1 MDIFRKGE
9 DKAKPNPFEEILPKH
24 QEFLEQHT
32 KLKDEELF
40 STLYKLKE
48 KQLKHRGISFE
59 DFKSKHLSKPFVDLN
74 DLVSIGCLDGFDYM
88 DDRLKSVANGVKEI
102 NGLIPN
108 KGDNYGTF
116 LKREIGL
123 EGLLSKRF
131 RPL

>member
-1 MDIFRKGE
+1 MTIIRKGE

-24 QEFLEQHT
+24 KEFLEQHS

-59 DFKSKHLSKPFVDLN
+59 DFKSKHLNKPFVDLK
-74 DLVSIGCLDGFDYM
+74 DLISIGCLDGLDYL
-88 DDRLKSVANGVKEI
+88 DERIKHHADGITEYNV
-102 NGLIPN
+102 LIPN
-108 KGDNYGTF
+108 KGENKAAF
-116 LKREIGL
+116 FRRETSI
-123 EGLLSKRF
+123 EGLLNKRF